1 MRVMRLRAAIAQA
14 PTAPLG
20 EAARELGHFG
30 LRLDWLAAAMRD
42 HLDAG
47 DTAEAARLYALA
59 LDALRGHEQALQAA
73 DLHALGAMALAGS
86 DAAGAR
92 RAHAEADA
100 ARQRLRA
107 SLPAKLQTAFDARSA
122 AVADAR

>member
-1 MRVMRLRAAIAQA
+1 MSPVLDDTLLADPGELASRDSTGVLRAAATAGAQVRS
-14 PTAPLG
+14 TV
-20 EAARELGHFG
+20 H
-30 LRLDWLAAAMRD
+30 AAAE
-42 HLDAG
+42 AG
-47 DTAEAARLYALA
+47 